1 MNLKIALE
9 AGNDGI
15 AYVALAG
22 WLDGDTAPQ
31 LDKALADL
39 DAAVLLVVLDMNEL
53 EYISSAG
60 LRVIF
65 AASKRQSRKGGE
77 LVLRNLSPGVK
88 KVFEIIKA
96 LPSMKV
102 FASVEEMDDYLAHFQ
117 KKNA

>member
-1 MNLKIALE
+1 MRLEVAVE

-15 AYVALAG
+15 ANVALVGA
-22 WLDGDTAPQ
+22 LDADTAPQ
-31 LDKALADL
+31 LEKALKDL
-39 DAAVLLVVLDMNEL
+39 DAAILLVVLDMGEL

-65 AASKRQSRKGGE
+65 AATKRQTAKGGE
-77 LVLRNLSPGVK
+77 LVVRNMSPGVK

-96 LPSMKV
+96 LPTMKV

-117 KKNA
+117 KKA